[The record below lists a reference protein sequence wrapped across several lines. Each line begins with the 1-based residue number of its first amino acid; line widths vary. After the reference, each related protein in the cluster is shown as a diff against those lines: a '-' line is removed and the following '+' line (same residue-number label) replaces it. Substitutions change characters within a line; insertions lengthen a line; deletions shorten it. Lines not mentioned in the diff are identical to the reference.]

1 MRVSLSGLSHGVI
14 LGETEETQFRKHT
27 GRLDSS
33 SPKAPQNDTHCDSPH
48 RLPRAPLII
57 AVLFFAC
64 TLVYSS
70 AGAHPLGNFSISH
83 YSGIH
88 ITRKTVEVRYVVDMA
103 EIPTFQEIQETS
115 IVPKAGDAGLEPYLT
130 RKAESLGERLFLE
143 VNGRRLKLQPESQ
156 EIIFPPGAGGLPTMK
171 VSILYKAKRA
181 EETKAGQFQLNY
193 RDGNFPGRAGWKE
206 IIATA
211 EAGAKIL
218 DSSVAEVDRSS
229 QLSNYPTDLLNSP
242 PQILEARVIF
252 APLNVPTPVV
262 SVGTLVPSS
271 GEIER
276 TKTVDPRQQLPARVA
291 RSKAETAIH
300 RQLGQPTTTTSSG
313 QETGLPHAK
322 ENRSVQ
328 LQPNRQSTPR
338 NAFTEL
344 MATKQSSLGI
354 ILVALAVAVGLGA
367 FHALEPGHGKTL
379 VAAYLVG
386 SRGSMRH
393 ALLLGLVVTAAHTAG
408 VYLLGVITLYASQYV
423 VPERLYPWLSVASGV
438 MIMALGLVLFARRY
452 SGKEGIISHHDH
464 NHHPHEHHS
473 HVSHEHRNHDHHG
486 HAHHHEHAH
495 YHALDR
501 ETSLRELLTLGI
513 SGGIVPCPA
522 ALVVLLS
529 AVSMQRIGFGLLLIV
544 AFSVGLA
551 AVLIGI
557 GLLMVS
563 ARHFMSRLQTNGE
576 LITRWLPLASSTIIT
591 LVGLGMVLQAIATA
605 GYFSI

>member
-1 MRVSLSGLSHGVI
+1 VRVSLNGLSHGVI
-14 LGETEETQFRKHT
+14 LGETEESQFRKQA

-57 AVLFFAC
+57 VVLFFAC

-115 IVPKAGDAGLEPYLT
+115 IAPIAGDPSLEPYLT

-181 EETKAGQFQLNY
+181 EETQAGQFQLNY

-252 APLNVPTPVV
+252 APRNVPTPVV
-262 SVGTLVPSS
+262 SVGTLVSS
-271 GEIER
+271 SEIEH
-276 TKTVDPRQQLPARVA
+276 TKTVDRRQQLPAPVA
-291 RSKAETAIH
+291 RTKAETAIH
-300 RQLGQPTTTTSSG
+300 RQLDQATTMTS
-313 QETGLPHAK
+313 TGLPHAK
-322 ENRSVQ
+322 ENRSAQ

-386 SRGSMRH
+386 SRGSIRH

-591 LVGLGMVLQAIATA
+591 LFGLGMVLQAIATA